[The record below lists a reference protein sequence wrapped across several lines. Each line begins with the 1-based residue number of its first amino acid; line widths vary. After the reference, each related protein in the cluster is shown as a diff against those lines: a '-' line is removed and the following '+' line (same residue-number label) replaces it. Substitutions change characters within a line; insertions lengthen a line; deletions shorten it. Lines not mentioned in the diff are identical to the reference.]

1 MSNTSLEAAIGGAV
15 GGFVSALTTNA
26 LAWVSHRL
34 QLTQGKAEK
43 NIKQFAKKLSSRLE
57 RLESELDELKKFI
70 FQDALQSP
78 NTAFLFEKAIRES
91 AATDCDERHA
101 LLAELI
107 AQRLSSGGEDIVA
120 LAGNTACGLIN
131 LISVRQINLL
141 ALLTVLYEIRPLE
154 KKIATRDPHEV
165 VQFILRWWESQL
177 SKILHKF
184 DVKSIN
190 RLDIEHLAAVG
201 CLRISIGSKNLKS
214 ILSSNILDK
223 NLILSENDLNACSW
237 YASLKCQEEPFS
249 HCNLTTTGILIGILH
264 FDSLNN
270 TKTVINW

>member
-15 GGFVSALTTNA
+15 GGFVSVLTTNA
-26 LAWVSHRL
+26 LTWVSHRL

-43 NIKQFAKKLSSRLE
+43 NIKKFTKKLSHRLE
-57 RLESELDELKKFI
+57 RLEYELDELKKSV
-70 FQDALQSP
+70 FQDALESP

-107 AQRLSSGGEDIVA
+107 AQRLSAGGEDMIA

-131 LISVRQINLL
+131 FLSVRQINLL
-141 ALLTVLYEIRPLE
+141 ALLAVLYEVRPLQ
-154 KKIATRDPHEV
+154 KQTTPQDVDQASRY
-165 VQFILRWWESQL
+165 ILNWWESQL
-177 SKILHKF
+177 SKTLQNF
-184 DVKSIN
+184 DIKTIN
-190 RLDIEHLAAVG
+190 RLDIEHLASLG
-201 CLRISIGSKNLKS
+201 CLRISIGSKSFKS
-214 ILSSNILDK
+214 IISSNILDK
-223 NLILSENDLNACSW
+223 DIALSENLLNSASW
-237 YASLKCQEEPFS
+237 YTSLKSQENSLS
-249 HCNLTTTGILIGILH
+249 HCSLTTTGILIGILH